1 MNTQAPIASV
11 NIQLIRKLFEG
22 KRCQSF
28 YCEVKTS
35 RWARHPLP
43 N

>member
-11 NIQLIRKLFEG
+11 NIQLIRKPFEG

-28 YCEVKTS
+28 NYEVKAS
-35 RWARHPLP
+35 RRKRHPLP
-43 N
+43 